1 MITVGIIAAGTILGF
16 LASPIFTILS
26 IIVAVIR
33 LIKIALS

>member
-16 LASPIFTILS
+16 LTSPILTILS
-26 IIVAVIR
+26 IIIAVIR